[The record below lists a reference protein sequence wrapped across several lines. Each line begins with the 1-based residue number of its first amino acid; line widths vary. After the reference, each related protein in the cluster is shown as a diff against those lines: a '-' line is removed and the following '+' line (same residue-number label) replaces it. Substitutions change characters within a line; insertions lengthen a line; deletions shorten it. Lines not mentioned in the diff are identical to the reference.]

1 MNLSVD
7 FRYRIL
13 VLLSLG
19 LLGLF
24 LVCLS
29 TLEKAT
35 FRCWSTVFRWKYLL
49 RKHTVHTLTDLGQSE
64 LTGYHMR
71 TEEKYKIS
79 IDFYFA
85 VMLNDVMC
93 FLDDSTEQT
102 ILLHV
107 NKEISHVL

>member
-1 MNLSVD
+1 M
-7 FRYRIL
+7 L
-13 VLLSLG
+13 VH
-19 LLGLF
+19 
-24 LVCLS
+24 CLQVEIPV
-29 TLEKAT
+29 EKAY
-35 FRCWSTVFRWKYLL
+35 STHIV
-49 RKHTVHTLTDLGQSE
+49 TDLGQSE

>member
-1 MNLSVD
+1 M
-7 FRYRIL
+7 L
-13 VLLSLG
+13 VH
-19 LLGLF
+19 
-24 LVCLS
+24 CLQVEIPV
-29 TLEKAT
+29 EKAY
-35 FRCWSTVFRWKYLL
+35 STHIV
-49 RKHTVHTLTDLGQSE
+49 TDLGQSE

-71 TEEKYKIS
+71 TEEKYRIT

-85 VMLNDVMC
+85 VMLKDILC